1 MMEYEAV
8 PEDHEFDGFVVEEK
22 PAATIKEEK
31 KDKELNE
38 SQKEVVS
45 QNVASIKSELSK
57 MIVPEK

>member
-22 PAATIKEEK
+22 PAVSGNIKEEK

-45 QNVASIKSELSK
+45 
-57 MIVPEK
+57 